1 MRDELGPFLS
11 DVLGHPVTVEGISR
25 ISVGHSRAMYRVG
38 LSDGQRVILRREQ
51 GGVFG
56 SSSAEEY
63 RVMGALFRLGFPV
76 AEVIAYDPTG
86 TVLGQPFFV
95 MKELAAAR
103 PGVDERKI
111 DEATARHFVRT
122 IARLHAI
129 DPATL
134 PFDSQPTGP
143 ADANHL
149 QIDRWFGIYRNA
161 VAGSAPVPL
170 IHDAARWL
178 HAHAPVPERLA
189 TVHGDAGPANFVHSD
204 GRVVAITDWEF
215 AHAGD
220 PTEDWVFCLAMRGV
234 TTMPRERWLELF
246 AEEAGVHLD
255 PEEVAWW
262 EVFNLFKGACANRTT
277 LTIFEAGTN
286 RNPNMAII
294 GTTLH
299 QHFLQRL
306 ARIIPAS

>member
-1 MRDELGPFLS
+1 MREQLGPFLS
-11 DVLGHPVTVEGISR
+11 DVLGHPVTVESISR
-25 ISVGHSRAMYRVG
+25 ISVGHSRAMFRVG

-95 MKELAAAR
+95 MKELAAAK

-111 DEATARHFVRT
+111 DEPTARDFIRT
-122 IARLHAI
+122 LAHLHAI

-134 PFDSQPTGP
+134 PFDRHPAGP
-143 ADANHL
+143 ADANHA
-149 QIDRWFGIYRNA
+149 QIDRWFGIYESA
-161 VAGSAPVPL
+161 VADAAPVPL
-170 IHDAARWL
+170 LHDAARWL
-178 HAHAPVPERLA
+178 HAHAPVPDRLA
-189 TVHGDAGPANFVHSD
+189 TVHGDAGPANFVHAD

-220 PTEDWVFCLAMRGV
+220 ATEDWVFCLAMRGV
-234 TTMPRERWLELF
+234 TTMPRERWLQLF
-246 AEEAGVHLD
+246 EEEAGVRLD
-255 PEEVAWW
+255 PDAVAWW

-277 LTIFEAGTN
+277 LTIFERGAN
-286 RNPNMAII
+286 RSPNMAII

-306 ARIIPAS
+306 ARIIP